1 MVKDLK
7 HIIMNRKIEVWGTVE
22 FENELGEI
30 DYTIAKIKTIWASIV
45 PQTGSLQKTQAET
58 ILTNTTH
65 KIIVRYGSGK
75 DIKESDFIMFRE
87 KRFDI
92 KFILNPYFKDETL
105 EIFTEQVLE

>member
-1 MVKDLK
+1 MNIGEMK
-7 HIIMNRKIEVWGTVE
+7 HKIDIWGNVE
-22 FENELGEI
+22 FTNELGET

-65 KIIVRYGSGK
+65 KIIVRYLSGK
-75 DIKESDFIMFRE
+75 DIKESDFIMFRD

-105 EIFTEQVLE
+105 EIFTEQILE